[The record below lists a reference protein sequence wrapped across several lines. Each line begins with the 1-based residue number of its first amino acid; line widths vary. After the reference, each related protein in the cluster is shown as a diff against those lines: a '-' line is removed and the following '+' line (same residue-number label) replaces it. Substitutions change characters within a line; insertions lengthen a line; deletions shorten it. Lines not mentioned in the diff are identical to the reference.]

1 MNLPKWFR
9 TLNPVDGCPGNC
21 PYCYARGM
29 NKRFHFVE
37 NWNIPKFFPERLEQ
51 FDINNPTFFF
61 IDSMSDFATWNKE
74 WQRKTIE
81 KIEKNKQH
89 IYMSLTKFP
98 ELYCNDS
105 MPSNYYYGVTVTN
118 NKELARI
125 DIMKNNVKGCKYH
138 VCFEPLTEKLEN
150 LDLSGISWIE
160 IGEETGFRKTRV
172 KCKPEWIYNV
182 VGEAKKYNIPILMKD
197 SIKQYLH
204 NDIFE
209 CSLPVKLEEGKFV
222 SV

>member
-81 KIEKNKQH
+81 KNREKQTT
-89 IYMSLTKFP
+89 Y
-98 ELYCNDS
+98 LYVFN
-105 MPSNYYYGVTVTN
+105 
-118 NKELARI
+118 
-125 DIMKNNVKGCKYH
+125 
-138 VCFEPLTEKLEN
+138 
-150 LDLSGISWIE
+150 
-160 IGEETGFRKTRV
+160 
-172 KCKPEWIYNV
+172 
-182 VGEAKKYNIPILMKD
+182 
-197 SIKQYLH
+197 
-204 NDIFE
+204 
-209 CSLPVKLEEGKFV
+209 
-222 SV
+222 